1 MCGVCLADELQPV
14 NPLPPVYRNFG
25 GHCLMS
31 DLSGYGQELVAGVSW
46 ARVLLPLKT
55 RLVDEVIPPAD
66 VVVRKEGL
74 QLRCP
79 PRHSTEV
86 QNCEELKEI
95 EESSIKTQVI
105 LIKMDVTDP
114 EEVGVAKSIIE
125 STLGER
131 GLNLLIN
138 NAGVAKMQPF
148 PTITSENLE
157 FHFKVN
163 TEGPILILQT
173 MLPSLEKAAKFY
185 GGGMSASRAMVLNIS
200 SMVGSICNTGV
211 NFTHDLAVPGYKISK
226 AALNMAMRI
235 IAANVKDKGILVVN
249 MCPGWVKTDM
259 GGKDRAELEPHESI
273 ANMLQTLPTLSE
285 SHHGTYMD
293 RLGKPIP
300 F

>member
-1 MCGVCLADELQPV
+1 MVTGANRGIGLEFVRQLI
-14 NPLPPVYRNFG
+14 
-25 GHCLMS
+25 
-31 DLSGYGQELVAGVSW
+31 DLTE
-46 ARVLLPLKT
+46 
-55 RLVDEVIPPAD
+55 
-66 VVVRKEGL
+66 
-74 QLRCP
+74 P
-79 PRHSTEV
+79 PRHIFATYRNADSLK
-86 QNCEELKEI
+86 ELKEI

-105 LIKMDVTDP
+105 LIKMDVTDA

-125 STLGER
+125 NTVGER

-226 AALNMAMRI
+226 VEELKDEI
-235 IAANVKDKGILVVN
+235 GDQFLDFEKCSEFLETHQANVKDRKHYI
-249 MCPGWVKTDM
+249 
-259 GGKDRAELEPHESI
+259 RA
-273 ANMLQTLPTLSE
+273 
-285 SHHGTYMD
+285 SHD
-293 RLGKPIP
+293 
-300 F
+300 